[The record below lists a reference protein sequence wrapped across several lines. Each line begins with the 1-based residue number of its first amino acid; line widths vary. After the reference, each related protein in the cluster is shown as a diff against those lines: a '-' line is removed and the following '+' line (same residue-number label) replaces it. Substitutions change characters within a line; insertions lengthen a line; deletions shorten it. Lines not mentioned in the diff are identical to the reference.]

1 MKVSSD
7 IVLVVTEGVRQRTR
21 DVSRVQGGD
30 FPSSPVVKTP
40 PPMQGM
46 QVRSLDEDLRDP
58 TCSVAWPKR
67 NKREREF
74 RVRRSMKGLLL
85 NKEMVLNV

>member
-46 QVRSLDEDLRDP
+46 Q
-58 TCSVAWPKR
+58 
-67 NKREREF
+67 
-74 RVRRSMKGLLL
+74 
-85 NKEMVLNV
+85 EM